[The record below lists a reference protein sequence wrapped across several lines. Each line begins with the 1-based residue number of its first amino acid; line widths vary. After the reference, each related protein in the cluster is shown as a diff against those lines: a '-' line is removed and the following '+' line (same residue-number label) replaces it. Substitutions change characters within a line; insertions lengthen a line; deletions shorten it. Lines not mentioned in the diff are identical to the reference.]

1 MEAKAWARAYK
12 SSRRQAGASRK
23 KTSVLYKRIIS
34 ASFFPKNVSYLY
46 QYFNRWG
53 ALKRGNGGKD
63 VSKYDQK
70 ADTNKLIKKERM
82 LSSDKDAARIILSHA
97 EQIRARGKKV
107 LEHRQV
113 MEKFLGREL
122 YKGETVHHKNGI
134 KTDNRLENLELWAS
148 HHPSGSRVKDLV
160 KYSRK
165 ILSRY
170 GEAFSQ

>member
-1 MEAKAWARAYK
+1 MRLRRVQVMEAKAWARAYK

-107 LEHRQV
+107 LEILNAERA
-113 MEKFLGREL
+113 K
-122 YKGETVHHKNGI
+122 
-134 KTDNRLENLELWAS
+134 LENQAGTTDLGHA
-148 HHPSGSRVKDLV
+148 HHDAMNFIFDINIFLFVLKRNLRPHLK
-160 KYSRK
+160 
-165 ILSRY
+165 
-170 GEAFSQ
+170 